1 MTTLDLFADQ
11 PPASPAETI
20 QQLRKDLERYS
31 HAYYVLDNPIVPD
44 SEYDRLYREL
54 QALEAAH
61 PELVTPDSP
70 TQRVGGVPLAQ
81 FEKVQ
86 HRIPMLS
93 LQNGLNEAEIAA
105 FDRRVAE
112 ELGVPEVEYTAEL
125 KFDGLAVNLRYEKGQ
140 LVQAATRGD
149 GSIGE
154 NITANVRTIQC
165 IPLRLDTEYPP
176 VLLEIRGEVLMY
188 KQDFEDL
195 NKRQEEN
202 NQKTFVNPRNAAAG
216 SLRQLDSRIT
226 ASRRLRFFAYGL
238 GEMEG
243 VAPLQSQQQM
253 LDWFMQLGLPVC
265 PERRTVTGYQG
276 LIAFFDDI
284 HARRDTLPY
293 EIDGVVYKVNQ
304 LAQQQKLGFVS
315 HAPRFAL
322 AHKFPAQEMLTQ
334 ILDIDVQ
341 VGRTGAI
348 TPVARLKPVFVGGVT
363 VTNATLHN
371 EEEIRRKD
379 IRIGDT
385 VIVRRAAD
393 VIPKVVASVLEKRPV
408 DAQEFVMPIYC
419 PVCGSPVI
427 RPEDEAVA
435 RCSGGWIN
443 CPAQKKRG
451 LELFASRKA
460 MNIEGLGEQLIDQL
474 VDKAVIQ
481 DAADL
486 FTLDIPTLASL
497 DRMAEKSAANLVAEC
512 EKAKD
517 TTLARFLY
525 ALGIRHVGETTART
539 LAEHFGSLQAII
551 GASEEQLLQVEDIGE
566 TVAASIKAF
575 FADEHSMTLVNRLL
589 ANGVHWQE
597 GEGKK
602 QVQVLAGKRFVLT
615 GTLPS
620 LTRDEASELILSLG
634 GKVSSAVSK
643 KTDYVLAGS
652 EAGSKLEKAQSLGIA
667 ILSEE
672 DFLTMLKAGGQTSS
686 E

>member
-11 PPASPAETI
+11 PAASPEETV
-20 QQLRKDLERYS
+20 QQLRRDLERYS

-54 QALEAAH
+54 QALESAH
-61 PELVTPDSP
+61 PELVTPESP
-70 TQRVGGVPLAQ
+70 TQRVGGAPLAQ

-93 LQNGLNEAEIAA
+93 LQNGFNASEIET
-105 FDRRVAE
+105 FDRRITE
-112 ELGVPEVEYTAEL
+112 ELGVSDVEYTAEL
-125 KFDGLAVNLRYEKGQ
+125 KFDGLAVNLRYEKGI

-149 GSIGE
+149 GTTGE

-165 IPLRLDTEYPP
+165 IPLRLDTDHPP
-176 VLLEIRGEVLMY
+176 ALLEVRGEVLMY
-188 KQDFEDL
+188 KQDFLEL
-195 NKRQEEN
+195 NRRQREN
-202 NQKTFVNPRNAAAG
+202 GQKEFVNPRNAAAG
-216 SLRQLDSRIT
+216 SLRQLDARIT

-238 GEMEG
+238 GELEG
-243 VAPLQSQQQM
+243 FAPLKSQQQM

-265 PERRTVTGYQG
+265 PERKTVTGYQG
-276 LIAFFDDI
+276 LIDFFNDI

-304 LAQQQKLGFVS
+304 LVQQQKLGFVS

-334 ILDIDVQ
+334 VLDIDVQ

-348 TPVARLKPVFVGGVT
+348 TPVARLSPVFVGGVT

-371 EEEIRRKD
+371 EEEVRRKD

-393 VIPKVVASVLEKRPV
+393 VIPEVVASVLEKRPS
-408 DAQEFVMPIYC
+408 DAREFMMPTHC
-419 PVCGSPVI
+419 PVCGAPVI
-427 RPEDEAVA
+427 RLEDEAVA

-474 VDKAVIQ
+474 VDKAVIK

-486 FTLDIPTLASL
+486 FTLDIPTLAAL

-551 GASEEQLLQVEDIGE
+551 GASEEQLLQVEDIGG

-575 FADEHSMTLVNRLL
+575 FADEHSMTLVNRLM
-589 ANGVHWQE
+589 ANGVHWVE

-602 QVQVLAGKRFVLT
+602 QEQILTGKRFVLT
-615 GTLPS
+615 GTLPT
-620 LTRDEASELILSLG
+620 LTRDEASEIILNLG
-634 GKVSSAVSK
+634 GKVSSSISK
-643 KTDYVLAGS
+643 KTDYVLAGT
-652 EAGSKLEKAQSLGIA
+652 EAGSKLEKAQSLGIT
-667 ILSEE
+667 ILDEE
-672 DFLTMLKAGGQTSS
+672 TFLEMVKTGKQA
-686 E
+686 

>member
-11 PPASPAETI
+11 PPASPEETV
-20 QQLRKDLERYS
+20 QQLRRDLERYS

-54 QALEAAH
+54 QALESAH
-61 PELVTPDSP
+61 PELVTPESP
-70 TQRVGGVPLAQ
+70 TQRVGGAPLAQ

-86 HRIPMLS
+86 HQIPMLS
-93 LQNGLNEAEIAA
+93 LQNGFNASEIEM
-105 FDRRVAE
+105 FDRRITE
-112 ELGVPEVEYTAEL
+112 ELGVPDVEYTAEL
-125 KFDGLAVNLRYEKGQ
+125 KFDGLAVNLRYEKGI

-149 GSIGE
+149 GTTGE

-165 IPLRLDTEYPP
+165 IPLRLDTDQPP
-176 VLLEIRGEVLMY
+176 ALLEVRGEVLMY
-188 KQDFEDL
+188 KQDFQEL
-195 NKRQEEN
+195 NRRQREN
-202 NQKTFVNPRNAAAG
+202 GLKEFVNPRNAAAG
-216 SLRQLDSRIT
+216 SLRQLDARIT

-238 GEMEG
+238 GELAG
-243 VAPLQSQQQM
+243 SAPLQSQQQM

-265 PERRTVTGYQG
+265 PERKTVTGYQG
-276 LIAFFDDI
+276 LIDFFNDI

-304 LAQQQKLGFVS
+304 LVQQQKLGFVS

-334 ILDIDVQ
+334 VLDIDVQ

-348 TPVARLKPVFVGGVT
+348 TPVARLSPVFVGGVT

-371 EEEIRRKD
+371 EEEVRRKD

-393 VIPKVVASVLEKRPV
+393 VIPEVVASVLEKRPS
-408 DAQEFVMPIYC
+408 DAREFMMPTHC
-419 PVCGSPVI
+419 PVCGAPVV

-486 FTLDIPTLASL
+486 FTLDIPTLAAL

-517 TTLARFLY
+517 TTLARLLY

-551 GASEEQLLQVEDIGE
+551 DASEEQLLQVEDIGG

-575 FADEHSMTLVNRLL
+575 FADEHSMALVNRLM
-589 ANGVHWQE
+589 ANGVHWVE

-602 QVQVLAGKRFVLT
+602 QEQILTGKRFVLT
-615 GTLPS
+615 GTLPT
-620 LTRDEASELILSLG
+620 LTRDDASEIILNLG
-634 GKVSSAVSK
+634 GKVSSSVSK
-643 KTDYVLAGS
+643 KTDYVLAGT

-667 ILSEE
+667 ILDEE
-672 DFLTMLKAGGQTSS
+672 TFLEMVKTGKQA
-686 E
+686 

>member
-1 MTTLDLFADQ
+1 MTTLDLFVDQ
-11 PPASPAETI
+11 PSPSPEEMV
-20 QQLRKDLERYS
+20 QQLRRDLERYS

-54 QALEAAH
+54 QVLESAY
-61 PELVTPDSP
+61 PELVTPESP
-70 TQRVGGVPLAQ
+70 TQRVGGAPLAQ
-81 FEKVQ
+81 FEKVL

-93 LQNGLNEAEIAA
+93 LQNGFNASEIET
-105 FDRRVAE
+105 FDRRISE
-112 ELGVPEVEYTAEL
+112 ELGVSDVEYTAEL
-125 KFDGLAVNLRYEKGQ
+125 KFDGLAVNLRYEKGI

-149 GSIGE
+149 GTIGE
-154 NITANVRTIQC
+154 NITTNVRTIQC
-165 IPLRLDTEYPP
+165 IPLRLDTDHPP
-176 VLLEIRGEVLMY
+176 DLLEIRGEVLMY
-188 KQDFEDL
+188 KQDFQEL
-195 NKRQEEN
+195 NRRQREN
-202 NQKTFVNPRNAAAG
+202 RQKEFVNPRNAAAG
-216 SLRQLDSRIT
+216 SLRQLDARIT

-238 GEMEG
+238 GELEG
-243 VAPLQSQQQM
+243 FARLQSQQQM
-253 LDWFMQLGLPVC
+253 LDWFMQLGLPIC
-265 PERRTVTGYQG
+265 PERKTVTGYQG
-276 LIAFFDDI
+276 LIDFFDDI
-284 HARRDTLPY
+284 HSRRDTLPY

-334 ILDIDVQ
+334 VLDIDVQ

-348 TPVARLKPVFVGGVT
+348 TPVARLSPVFVGGVT

-371 EEEIRRKD
+371 EEEVRRKD

-393 VIPKVVASVLEKRPV
+393 VIPEVVASVLEKRPS
-408 DAQEFVMPIYC
+408 DAREFMMPTHC
-419 PVCGSPVI
+419 PVCGAPVT

-474 VDKAVIQ
+474 VDKTVIQ

-486 FTLDIPTLASL
+486 FTLDIPTLAAL

-551 GASEEQLLQVEDIGE
+551 DASEEQLLQVEDIGG

-575 FADEHSMTLVNRLL
+575 FSDEHSMALVNRLM
-589 ANGVHWQE
+589 ANGVHWPE
-597 GEGKK
+597 GGGKK
-602 QVQVLAGKRFVLT
+602 QEQILIGKRFVLT
-615 GTLPS
+615 GTLQT
-620 LTRDEASELILSLG
+620 LTRDEASEMILNLG
-634 GKVSSAVSK
+634 GKVSSSVSK
-643 KTDYVLAGS
+643 KTDYVLAGT
-652 EAGSKLEKAQSLGIA
+652 EAGSKLGKAKSLDITILDEKT
-667 ILSEE
+667 
-672 DFLTMLKAGGQTSS
+672 FLEMVKTGKQA
-686 E
+686 

>member
-11 PPASPAETI
+11 SPTSPEETA
-20 QQLRKDLERYS
+20 QQLRRDLERYS

-54 QALEAAH
+54 QALESAH
-61 PELVTPDSP
+61 PELVTPESP
-70 TQRVGGVPLAQ
+70 TQRVGGAPLAQ

-93 LQNGLNEAEIAA
+93 LQNGFNASEIET
-105 FDRRVAE
+105 FDRRNTE
-112 ELGVPEVEYTAEL
+112 ELGVSDVEYTAEL
-125 KFDGLAVNLRYEKGQ
+125 KFDGLAVNLRYEKGI

-149 GSIGE
+149 GTTGE
-154 NITANVRTIQC
+154 NITTNIRTIQC
-165 IPLRLDTEYPP
+165 IPLRLDTDHPP
-176 VLLEIRGEVLMY
+176 DLLEVRGEVLMY
-188 KQDFEDL
+188 KQDFQEL
-195 NKRQEEN
+195 NRRQREKG
-202 NQKTFVNPRNAAAG
+202 QKEFVNPRNAAAG
-216 SLRQLDSRIT
+216 SLRQLDARIT

-238 GEMEG
+238 GELEG
-243 VAPLQSQQQM
+243 SATLQSQQQM

-265 PERRTVTGYQG
+265 PERKTVTGYQG
-276 LIAFFDDI
+276 LIDFFNDI

-293 EIDGVVYKVNQ
+293 EIDGVVYKVNR
-304 LAQQQKLGFVS
+304 LVQQQKLGFVS

-322 AHKFPAQEMLTQ
+322 AHKFPAQEVLTQ
-334 ILDIDVQ
+334 VLDIDVQ

-348 TPVARLKPVFVGGVT
+348 TPVARLSPVFVGGVT
-363 VTNATLHN
+363 ITNATLHN
-371 EEEIRRKD
+371 EEEVRRKD

-393 VIPKVVASVLEKRPV
+393 VIPEVVASVLEKRPS
-408 DAQEFVMPIYC
+408 DAQEFMMPTHC
-419 PVCGSPVI
+419 PVCGAPVV
-427 RPEDEAVA
+427 RLEDEAVA

-443 CPAQKKRG
+443 CTAQKKRG

-474 VDKAVIQ
+474 VDKAVIK

-486 FTLDIPTLASL
+486 FTLDIATLAGL
-497 DRMAEKSAANLVAEC
+497 DRMAEKSATNLVAEC

-551 GASEEQLLQVEDIGE
+551 DASEEQLLQVEDIGG

-575 FADEHSMTLVNRLL
+575 FANEHSMALVNRLI
-589 ANGVHWQE
+589 ANGVHWVD

-602 QVQVLAGKRFVLT
+602 QEQILTGKRFVLT
-615 GTLPS
+615 GTLPT
-620 LTRDEASELILSLG
+620 LTRDEASEIIRSFG
-634 GKVSSAVSK
+634 GKVSSSVSK
-643 KTDYVLAGS
+643 KTDYVLAGT
-652 EAGSKLEKAQSLGIA
+652 EAGTKLEKAQFLGIT
-667 ILSEE
+667 ILDEE
-672 DFLTMLKAGGQTSS
+672 AFLEMVKTGKQA
-686 E
+686 

>member
-1 MTTLDLFADQ
+1 MTTLDLFADL
-11 PPASPAETI
+11 PPASPEEKA
-20 QQLRKDLERYS
+20 QQLRRDLERYS

-61 PELVTPDSP
+61 PELVTPESP
-70 TQRVGGVPLAQ
+70 TQRVGGAPLAQ

-93 LQNGLNEAEIAA
+93 LQNGFNAAEIEA
-105 FDRRVAE
+105 FDRRVTE
-112 ELGVPEVEYTAEL
+112 ELGAAAVEYTAEL
-125 KFDGLAVNLRYEKGQ
+125 KFDGLAVNLRYEKGI

-149 GSIGE
+149 GTTGE

-165 IPLRLDTEYPP
+165 IPLRLDTDQPP
-176 VLLEIRGEVLMY
+176 ALLEVRGEVLMY
-188 KQDFEDL
+188 KQDFQEL
-195 NKRQEEN
+195 NRRQREN
-202 NQKTFVNPRNAAAG
+202 GQKEFVNPRNAAAG
-216 SLRQLDSRIT
+216 SLRQLDSKIT

-238 GEMEG
+238 GELEG
-243 VAPLQSQQQM
+243 AAPLQSQQQM

-265 PERRTVTGYQG
+265 PERKTVTGYQG
-276 LIAFFDDI
+276 LIDFFNDI

-304 LAQQQKLGFVS
+304 LEQQQKLGFVS

-334 ILDIDVQ
+334 VLDIDVQ

-348 TPVARLKPVFVGGVT
+348 TPVARLSPVFVGGVT

-393 VIPKVVASVLEKRPV
+393 VIPEVVASVLEKRPA
-408 DAQEFVMPIYC
+408 DAREFVMPTHC
-419 PVCGSPVI
+419 PVCGAPVI

-486 FTLDIPTLASL
+486 FTLDVPTLAAL

-512 EKAKD
+512 EKAKE

-539 LAEHFGSLQAII
+539 LAEHFGSLRAII
-551 GASEEQLLQVEDIGE
+551 DATEEQLLQVEDIGG

-575 FADEHSMTLVNRLL
+575 FADGHSMALVNRLL
-589 ANGVHWQE
+589 ANGVHWAE
-597 GEGKK
+597 GEGRK
-602 QVQVLAGKRFVLT
+602 QEQVLTGKRFVLT
-615 GTLPS
+615 GTLPT
-620 LTRDEASELILSLG
+620 LTRDAASELILSLG
-634 GKVSSAVSK
+634 GKVSGSVSK
-643 KTDYVLAGS
+643 KTDYVLAGA
-652 EAGSKLEKAQSLGIA
+652 EAGSKLEKAQSLGIT

-672 DFLTMLKAGGQTSS
+672 TFLEMVKAGKQA
-686 E
+686 

>member
-1 MTTLDLFADQ
+1 MTTLDLFADL
-11 PPASPAETI
+11 PPASPEEKA
-20 QQLRKDLERYS
+20 QQLRRDLERYS

-44 SEYDRLYREL
+44 SEYDRLYHEL
-54 QALEAAH
+54 QVLEAAH
-61 PELVTPDSP
+61 PELVTPESP
-70 TQRVGGVPLAQ
+70 TQRVGGAPLAQ

-93 LQNGLNEAEIAA
+93 LQNGFNAAEIEA
-105 FDRRVAE
+105 FDRRVTE
-112 ELGVPEVEYTAEL
+112 ELGATAVEYTAEL
-125 KFDGLAVNLRYEKGQ
+125 KFDGLAVNLRYEKGI

-149 GSIGE
+149 GTTGE

-165 IPLRLDTEYPP
+165 IPLRLDTDPP
-176 VLLEIRGEVLMY
+176 PALLEVRGEVLMY
-188 KQDFEDL
+188 KQDFQEL
-195 NKRQEEN
+195 NRRQREN
-202 NQKTFVNPRNAAAG
+202 GQKEFVNPRNAAAG
-216 SLRQLDSRIT
+216 SLRQLDSKIT

-238 GEMEG
+238 GELEG
-243 VAPLQSQQQM
+243 AAPLQSQQQM

-265 PERRTVTGYQG
+265 PERKTVTGYQG
-276 LIAFFDDI
+276 LIDFFNDI

-293 EIDGVVYKVNQ
+293 EIDGVVYKVNR

-334 ILDIDVQ
+334 VLDIDVQ

-348 TPVARLKPVFVGGVT
+348 TPVARLSPVFVGGVT

-371 EEEIRRKD
+371 EEEVRRKD

-393 VIPKVVASVLEKRPV
+393 VIPEVVASVLEKRPA
-408 DAQEFVMPIYC
+408 DAREFVMPIHC
-419 PVCGSPVI
+419 PVCGAPVI

-486 FTLDIPTLASL
+486 FTLDVPTLAAL

-539 LAEHFGSLQAII
+539 LAEHFGSLRAII
-551 GASEEQLLQVEDIGE
+551 DATEEQLLQVEDIGG

-575 FADEHSMTLVNRLL
+575 FADGHSMALVNRLL
-589 ANGVHWQE
+589 ANGVHWAE
-597 GEGKK
+597 GEGRK
-602 QVQVLAGKRFVLT
+602 QEQVLAGKRFVLT
-615 GTLPS
+615 GTLPT
-620 LTRDEASELILSLG
+620 LTRDAASELILSLG
-634 GKVSSAVSK
+634 GKVSGSVSK

-652 EAGSKLEKAQSLGIA
+652 EAGSKLEKAQSLGIT

-672 DFLTMLKAGGQTSS
+672 TFLEMVKAGKQA
-686 E
+686 